1 MLAGRLITRLE
12 AAVAPV
18 LAEIDERYVVAI

>member
-1 MLAGRLITRLE
+1 MAENYANQLRLE

-18 LAEIDERYVVAI
+18 GDPVIAR